1 MHVILSF
8 LCRAFS
14 ARYFLPS
21 RDYRFSPF
29 FLSPP
34 RHAGGPR
41 EVLTVVCLMI
51 APAFSFNCI
60 SSRFSWLHSLA
71 VQGCGSGFWG
81 AASSTHNLVS
91 GIGISPYFPYISA
104 YAAYQGG
111 LALWYGL
118 QRPVTTSKQVSNW
131 SVFVLLA
138 RLFVFGIIM
147 R

>member
-1 MHVILSF
+1 M
-8 LCRAFS
+8 
-14 ARYFLPS
+14 
-21 RDYRFSPF
+21 
-29 FLSPP
+29 
-34 RHAGGPR
+34 
-41 EVLTVVCLMI
+41 VCLMI

-60 SSRFSWLHSLA
+60 SSSFSWLHSLA